1 MNPSQSLPVRDS
13 WSRLR
18 RPRRDPASRLGPGL
32 TGLAT
37 GLILAILLLIVGHV
51 AVHGWSVVTWGFLT
65 RGAEEGLFTV
75 GRSGIFPMLFGTAA
89 RVILMTLLVI
99 PAGVITAVYLN
110 EYAPASSRLTRWVR
124 GAVNHLAG
132 VPSIV
137 FGLFGLG
144 FFIGFAGARLD
155 DWWRPGA
162 AQPYWAAEGLFW
174 ASATLAIMTLPVVV
188 VATEES
194 LRAVP
199 VAWREAS
206 LALGATRLQTVV
218 RVVLPRSLSGI
229 LTGSILAIGRAAGE
243 VVPLLFTGAALYVS
257 RLPGS
262 LNDKFMDLAY
272 HVWVLCTQSPD
283 IDQTRPILYGTVLVL
298 LGLTLSLNLVAI
310 LIRARMRRS
319 PGAAL

>member
-1 MNPSQSLPVRDS
+1 M
-13 WSRLR
+13 SRV
-18 RPRRDPASRLGPGL
+18 GPTL
-32 TGLAT
+32 TALAT
-37 GLILAILLLIVGHV
+37 GLILAMLALILGHV
-51 AVHGWSVVTWGFLT
+51 TVHGWSVVTWGFLSG
-65 RGAEEGLFTV
+65 GAEEGLFTV

-110 EYAPASSRLTRWVR
+110 EYAPASGRLTRWVR

-144 FFIGFAGARLD
+144 FFIGFVGAGLD
-155 DWWRPGA
+155 DWLRPGA
-162 AQPYWAAEGLFW
+162 VQPYWAGEGLLW
-174 ASATLAIMTLPVVV
+174 ASATLAVMTLPVVV
-188 VATEES
+188 VATEEA

-199 VAWREAS
+199 AGLREAS
-206 LALGATRLQTVV
+206 LALGATRLQTII
-218 RVVLPRSLSGI
+218 RIVLPHSLSGI

-283 IDQTRPILYGTVLVL
+283 IDQTKPLLYGTVLVL
-298 LGLTLSLNLVAI
+298 LGLTLSLNLVAVV
-310 LIRARMRRS
+310 IRARISRN
-319 PGAAL
+319 PQATP